1 MHVHRRTC
9 NPFTHSHIRSEH
21 LGVAVIQNEELAVDF
36 SLLHYD
42 RPYDSFNSIRFNSI
56 RSNSRASR
64 RNLSLWIVEWVMRD
78 VDLSRRERT
87 MHMGV
92 AAHPCTVV
100 MSCDNTE
107 EHQNQN

>member
-1 MHVHRRTC
+1 
-9 NPFTHSHIRSEH
+9 
-21 LGVAVIQNEELAVDF
+21 
-36 SLLHYD
+36 
-42 RPYDSFNSIRFNSI
+42 
-56 RSNSRASR
+56 
-64 RNLSLWIVEWVMRD
+64 MRD